1 METGNATD
9 TMAKIRSLC
18 AAMGLE
24 CKVTTARGW
33 SRLFVSETG
42 IAARQIGR
50 AWQRE
55 GEGWTLR
62 MIYGDLRREAA
73 RAARAAVSARD
84 DVTAAS
90 RREQG
95 QRGVVEKMETGLA
108 RERESLARYEAQHA
122 AARASLDA
130 AEAALTERQRAIL
143 AALEAK

>member
-1 METGNATD
+1 METGSATD

-33 SRLFVSETG
+33 SRLFVSESG

-62 MIYGDLRREAA
+62 VIYGDLRREAA
-73 RAARAAVSARD
+73 RAVRATVNARD

-90 RREQG
+90 RRE
-95 QRGVVEKMETGLA
+95 RESLGVVGDLEARLA

-143 AALEAK
+143 AALEAT